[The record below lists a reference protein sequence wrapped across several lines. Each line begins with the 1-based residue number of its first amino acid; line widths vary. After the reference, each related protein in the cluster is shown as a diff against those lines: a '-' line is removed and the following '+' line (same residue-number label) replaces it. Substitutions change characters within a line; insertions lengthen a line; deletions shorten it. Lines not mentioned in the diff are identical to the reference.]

1 MKNLGA
7 TELPKPHLV
16 VAIVALSVIAGGL
29 AGAAF
34 GWILAVVTTVAFVGA
49 QVLMHTRWKSGHGEA
64 ALPAG
69 ADKVLSLMERSNE
82 RRGTSMRDESTGLL
96 NRWYLEKRLDEES
109 ARCKRYGYS
118 MAVVVLKAAIV
129 NTQGV
134 SAEGWQVE
142 SATAAHRCAQVVR
155 NVDLSASLAPFEFAL
170 CLVHCDRD
178 GAQRAIERLTA
189 ELSEYECTAGVS
201 VFPEDDCQP
210 RAMIELAWVRSR
222 KVPQARI
229 GA

>member
-1 MKNLGA
+1 M
-7 TELPKPHLV
+7 
-16 VAIVALSVIAGGL
+16 SSIAGGL

-34 GWILAVVTTVAFVGA
+34 GWVPAVVTTVVFAGA
-49 QVLMHTRWKSGHGEA
+49 QLLMHTKSL
-64 ALPAG
+64 ALPAVAVLPLG
-69 ADKVLSLMERSNE
+69 AGKVLNLMERSNE

-96 NRWYLEKRLDEES
+96 NRWYLERRLDEES

-155 NVDLSASLAPFEFAL
+155 SFDLSASLAPFEFAL

-178 GAQRAIERLTA
+178 GAHGAIERLTA
-189 ELSEYECTAGVS
+189 ELSEYECTAGVA

-210 RAMIELAWVRSR
+210 RAMIELARMRSR
-222 KVPQARI
+222 KAPQARI